1 MLDLNTSLAISI
13 NGRSLLLKKGVGGP
27 DLELGKQA
35 KTRKRHNKN
44 FSATIIEA
52 SELAFK
58 TTRCGL
64 RLRLFW
70 LKRISENHF
79 TPAYVFGKHG
89 KLGQTEINFCID
101 FKITLLTHKTIS
113 SFILPSNDLHFS
125 HALSKLL
132 TCTPHRHH
140 WYSPS
145 SIVTELHPLPH
156 AKRRSTLSL
165 TPVRAPPTVRRAP
178 LIHPQ

>member
-1 MLDLNTSLAISI
+1 MCSSDLS
-13 NGRSLLLKKGVGGP
+13 K
-27 DLELGKQA
+27 
-35 KTRKRHNKN
+35 
-44 FSATIIEA
+44 
-52 SELAFK
+52 LAFK

-64 RLRLFW
+64 KLRLFW

-79 TPAYVFGKHG
+79 TPAYVFGKHR

-101 FKITLLTHKTIS
+101 CKITLLTHKTIS

-140 WYSPS
+140 WYSPPS
-145 SIVTELHPLPH
+145 PLCQTQVHPLPH
-156 AKRRSTLSL
+156 AGSSSTHSL
-165 TPVRAPPTVRRAP
+165 TSATNPPTVSFPP
-178 LIHPQ
+178 LFEFISV